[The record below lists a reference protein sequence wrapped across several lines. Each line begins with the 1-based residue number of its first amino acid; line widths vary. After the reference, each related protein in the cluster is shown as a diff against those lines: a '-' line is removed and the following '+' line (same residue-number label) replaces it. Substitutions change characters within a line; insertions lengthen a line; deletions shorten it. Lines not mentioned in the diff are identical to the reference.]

1 MAQSNTVELVELC
14 RVAPPSDSAAEACIP
29 LTFFDI
35 FWLKFPPTQRIF
47 FYQSS
52 HLISDTNFSDTVL
65 PKLKQSLSVTLRHYL
80 PLCGN
85 LTWPQDSTNG
95 PVLQYTQGDAISLT
109 VAEADFDFHH
119 LSGDDFRDPGEFRPL
134 LPDLPAQENRISAMA
149 LQITLFPS
157 AGFTVG
163 YTAYHWALNGKSIA
177 MFMHS
182 WASICR
188 SGEDSGL
195 LPELT
200 PVYDRTCIKDPLDLK
215 ATYLKF
221 WSDLPKSVEAKIGVS
236 AGDAM
241 MGTFRLSKEN
251 IESMKKKYDHQVTS
265 FMVVTAYTWV
275 CLVRARGLS
284 EKRTH
289 FVFSVDCRSR
299 MEHPICSTY
308 FGNCLAVCFVAAD
321 SKVLI
326 GEEGVGMA
334 VKAIGEALGRLKEGV
349 LRGAE
354 AWLSYGSSLSVQRER
369 VFSLAGSPRFE
380 LYNVDFGWGRP
391 TKVEVVS
398 IAKSGA
404 FSLSDSRDGSGGV
417 EIGVVLKNSEIEAFS
432 SLFADGLSKF

>member
-1 MAQSNTVELVELC
+1 M
-14 RVAPPSDSAAEACIP
+14 
-29 LTFFDI
+29 
-35 FWLKFPPTQRIF
+35 
-47 FYQSS
+47 
-52 HLISDTNFSDTVL
+52 
-65 PKLKQSLSVTLRHYL
+65 
-80 PLCGN
+80 
-85 LTWPQDSTNG
+85 
-95 PVLQYTQGDAISLT
+95 
-109 VAEADFDFHH
+109 
-119 LSGDDFRDPGEFRPL
+119 
-134 LPDLPAQENRISAMA
+134 
-149 LQITLFPS
+149 
-157 AGFTVG
+157 
-163 YTAYHWALNGKSIA
+163 
-177 MFMHS
+177 
-182 WASICR
+182 
-188 SGEDSGL
+188 
-195 LPELT
+195 
-200 PVYDRTCIKDPLDLK
+200 
-215 ATYLKF
+215 
-221 WSDLPKSVEAKIGVS
+221 VS
-236 AGDAM
+236 
-241 MGTFRLSKEN
+241 E
-251 IESMKKKYDHQVTS
+251 
-265 FMVVTAYTWV
+265 
-275 CLVRARGLS
+275 GLS